1 MPQESQAENESRGS
15 RRVRA
20 CVQSNTFAY
29 VIEFRVHP
37 SRGSGCVHWG
47 ERASGEP
54 WQVVSAPTREP
65 ATMLRILTRKS
76 TLQCRPRLL
85 LTHLHT
91 TARAAADRPNKP
103 FLTAYDAKAVEQ
115 GWYEWWEREG
125 FFKPATARSTDDNK
139 NFTVITP
146 PPNVTGSLH
155 IGHALTLSIEDA
167 LVRYRRMNG
176 FNVEW
181 IPGTDHAGIGTQSV
195 VEKMLMKERQLTRHD
210 MSREEFVAEIWKWRQ
225 KYGDRILNQMRR
237 MGASVNWDNVFFT
250 MDKSRSEAV
259 QNAFIQLYKD
269 GLVYRDTRLVNWCC
283 ALETVISDIE
293 VINGPAEYIPISAM
307 VLRCSLINQR

>member
-1 MPQESQAENESRGS
+1 
-15 RRVRA
+15 
-20 CVQSNTFAY
+20 
-29 VIEFRVHP
+29 
-37 SRGSGCVHWG
+37 
-47 ERASGEP
+47 
-54 WQVVSAPTREP
+54 
-65 ATMLRILTRKS
+65 MLRILSRKP
-76 TLQCRPRLL
+76 TPCRPRFLL
-85 LTHLHT
+85 APLHS
-91 TARAAADRPNKP
+91 TATRTADRPNKS
-103 FLTAYDAKAVEQ
+103 FLTNYDAKAVEK

-125 FFKPATARSTDDNK
+125 FFKPARSSSANSTDNDK
-139 NFTVITP
+139 NFTMITP

-167 LVRYRRMNG
+167 MARYRRMNG

-210 MSREEFVAEIWKWRQ
+210 MGREEFVNEIWKWRQ
-225 KYGDRILNQMRR
+225 KYGDRILDQMRR
-237 MGASVNWDNVFFT
+237 MGASVNWENVFFT
-250 MDKSRSEAV
+250 MDKPRCEAV

-293 VINGPAEYIPISAM
+293 V
-307 VLRCSLINQR
+307 